1 MEHGRMEHEGVLREI
16 VDWAGADEDVRAVVL
31 TGSAAL
37 GEGYVDEALGL
48 GRRP

>member
-37 GEGYVDEALGL
+37 GVGYVDEALGL